1 MPDRGQG
8 TMPPG
13 PEVGDHGVPDAGRR
27 TPDAGRR
34 TPDAGRGTPDAG
46 RRTPVSG
53 VRGNTTVALPL
64 LKAHLR
70 ARRARRF

>member
-27 TPDAGRR
+27 
-34 TPDAGRGTPDAG
+34 TPDAG